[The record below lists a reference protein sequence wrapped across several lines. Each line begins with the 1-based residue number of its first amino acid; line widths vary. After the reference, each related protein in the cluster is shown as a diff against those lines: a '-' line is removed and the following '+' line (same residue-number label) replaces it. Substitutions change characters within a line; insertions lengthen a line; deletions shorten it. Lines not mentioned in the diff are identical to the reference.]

1 MSRKNNKIAKLKAEI
16 ASLRAQLA
24 IAEGA
29 GSFAYYAA
37 PSDVPRS
44 DRVPGFA
51 PVIVYHMTI
60 GVVT

>member
-29 GSFAYYAA
+29 GSFAWYTTQA
-37 PSDVPRS
+37 DIPRS

-51 PVIVYHMTI
+51 SVIVCPMTI
-60 GVVT
+60 VAAT